1 MRQIVVVTK
10 SDKIVCE
17 AKNNAFL
24 FMKQKKGAKES
35 KSPGKYDNPEALC
48 S

>member
-1 MRQIVVVTK
+1 MHFYLWSK
-10 SDKIVCE
+10 
-17 AKNNAFL
+17 
-24 FMKQKKGAKES
+24 KKGAKES